1 MGMKV
6 GGGDGGSGAHRAP
19 ASKPDINMTP
29 LIDVLLVLLI
39 IFMVISPVKP
49 HEFET
54 KIPERPPESSEIEII
69 PDPSTLVISMAPKT
83 LELKLNDKPMTPDE
97 LSRYLTDEL
106 KKRPSDKKSI
116 FIKAPKSVP
125 YREVVR
131 VVDIAKGAGAE
142 PIGLQVDYL
151 ED

>member
-1 MGMKV
+1 MGAKV
-6 GGGDGGSGAHRAP
+6 GGGQAA
-19 ASKPDINMTP
+19 KPDINLTP

-39 IFMVISPVKP
+39 IFMVVSPARP

-54 KIPERPPESSEIEII
+54 KVPERPPENTTAEII
-69 PDPSTLVISMAPKT
+69 PDPTTLVVSMAPKT
-83 LELKLNDKPMTPDE
+83 LELKLNNDSMSPDALRDKLTEILKSRPPD
-97 LSRYLTDEL
+97 R
-106 KKRPSDKKSI
+106 KAV
-116 FIKAPKSVP
+116 FIKAPKTVP

-131 VVDIAKGAGAE
+131 IVDLCKGAGAE